1 MRDTEVI
8 NLPRGG
14 IYVRTASGS
23 VQIGVPPETIKD
35 LMSLGLDAPL
45 AYVVPREQF
54 ERRRGIN
61 VAECEFPAY
70 YNFFLMGR
78 KVRLVVEDQ
87 AAEERIRAVFEES
100 LFGPQVFYPDWEFAA
115 DVPPDGRPDFKKES
129 EAFRRGP
136 GGKRLE
142 IDTLVDFIRFDA
154 HAGSIDLG
162 SGVAVAK
169 ENGSYVVRE
178 KGNVVARE
186 SQTVSLPDRLPE
198 AEPGAPFDP
207 PDFGITILGA
217 SHGFD
222 PEGRTTGF
230 VLWIGRRGIL
240 VDPPGD
246 ATEHLRERGVPPK
259 LIDGVIVTHC
269 HADHDSG
276 TFQKILEEG
285 RINVYTT
292 PTILG
297 SFLRK
302 YSMISGISEPL
313 LRRTFAFNPVKI
325 GEPVR
330 VRGAEIAFFYTLH
343 SIPTIGFEVFY
354 GGKSLAFSADTLWDP
369 ERIEKMRQDGVL
381 GEMRARDLIGFPWH
395 HTVIL
400 HEAGIPPLHTP
411 AANLAKLA
419 DDVKQRLYVVHTAEK
434 DLPQD
439 VGLRLAKVGLEHT
452 IRIPVEPPRHAEA
465 IELLD
470 IFGAVDL
477 FRGFTIQRAREILH
491 VARRTKYPKGEQI
504 IADGTPGDAFYIVAS
519 GVASVRKDGD
529 EIKTYQAGDY
539 FGETSLVLGQPR
551 NADVYAATDVEL
563 VEVDRYDFLYLLRGT
578 DIAARL
584 VRLARMR
591 EQRSWTVIERNS
603 ALKDLTSAQKTQL
616 QSYMDRREV
625 DMGDVLWRA
634 GEPSTAAFIVDD
646 ARVLLEG
653 PLGCPDPFETGA
665 FVGEVDAI
673 RGSEPLQTTARVVS
687 TGRIFWIE
695 RDDVVRF
702 FQDNPG
708 LLVSFLGTRF
718 VE

>member
-1 MRDTEVI
+1 VPRESEAI
-8 NLPRGG
+8 HLPRGG
-14 IYVRTASGS
+14 VYLRTSRGA
-23 VQIGVPPETIKD
+23 VQVGVPPETIKD

-45 AYVVPREQF
+45 AYVVPREPF

-70 YNFFLMGR
+70 YNFFLMKR
-78 KVRLVVEDQ
+78 KVRLVIED
-87 AAEERIRAVFEES
+87 ARAEERIRAVFEES
-100 LFGPQVFYPDWEFAA
+100 LFGPKVFYPEWEFAP
-115 DVPPDGRPDFKKES
+115 DFPLDGRPDFLRES

-142 IDTLVDFIRFDA
+142 VDTLVDFLRFDN
-154 HAGSIDLG
+154 SEVVDLG
-162 SGVAVAK
+162 DGIVIGKDGDA
-169 ENGSYVVRE
+169 YVVRE
-178 KGNVVARE
+178 DGRVVGRA
-186 SQTVSLPDRLPE
+186 SQTIVLPDRLPE
-198 AEPGAPFDP
+198 AEPSAPFDP
-207 PDFGITILGA
+207 PDFGVTILGA

-222 PEGRTTGF
+222 PLGRTTGF

-276 TFQKILEEG
+276 TFQKILEES
-285 RINVYTT
+285 RITVYTT

-302 YSMISGISEPL
+302 YSMISGIPEPL

-343 SIPTIGFEVFY
+343 SIPTIGFEVYY
-354 GGKSLAFSADTLWDP
+354 GGKSLVFSADSLWDP
-369 ERIEKMRQDGVL
+369 ERIEEMHRDGVL
-381 GEMRARDLIGFPWH
+381 GDARARDLIAFPWH
-395 HTVIL
+395 HTVVL

-411 AANLAKLA
+411 AANLEKLPE
-419 DDVKQRLYVVHTAEK
+419 DVKARLYVVHIAEK
-434 DLPQD
+434 DVPP
-439 VGLRLAKVGLEHT
+439 GLRTAKVGLANT
-452 IRIPVEPPRHAEA
+452 IRIPTEPPSHAEA

-470 IFGAVDL
+470 IFSEVDL
-477 FRGFTIQRAREILH
+477 FRGFTIARAREILH

-504 IADGTPGDAFYIVAS
+504 IAEGTPGDAFYIVAS
-519 GVASVRKDGD
+519 GVASVRKEGD

-539 FGETSLVLGQPR
+539 FGETSLVLRQPR

-563 VEVDRYDFLYLLRGT
+563 IEVDRYDFLYLLRGT
-578 DIAARL
+578 DIPNRL

-591 EQRSWTVIERNS
+591 EQRSWMVIERNS
-603 ALKDLTSAQKTQL
+603 ALKELTSAQKTQL
-616 QSYMDRREV
+616 QSCLESRAVTEGEILWTARE
-625 DMGDVLWRA
+625 
-634 GEPSTAAFIVDD
+634 PTTAAFIVDD

-653 PLGCPDPFETGA
+653 PLGCPDPFGTGA

-673 RGSEPLQTTARVVS
+673 RNGEPLKTTARVVAP
-687 TGRIFWIE
+687 GRVFWIE
-695 RDDVVRF
+695 RDDIVRF